1 MASDLRYALRALA
14 RRPLLAIVTSGA
26 LTIGIAANAIMF
38 GVVDQLMLEPPPLIE
53 DPQSV
58 RRVFIR
64 EHLNGEPTGSSTTAY
79 RLLASLRA
87 VPAFSGVATYN
98 LTSVTLGRG
107 ADAERLTAMAV
118 SQNYFR
124 LLRVR
129 PALGRDF
136 LPEED
141 TPPQGP
147 LVAIIGDGFWHRAL
161 GGARDVVGHTLT
173 LDGKTFTI
181 VGVAPAGFAGVDRY
195 QVDLWVPM
203 SAVTAD
209 QIGPDWA
216 TTTNSLWVHGIA
228 RVAPNANVT
237 LAEGQAT
244 TVYRSEIKSW
254 QGVRRDSTGT
264 IALGSLATG
273 TTENGFAPEAKVA
286 VWLLGVS
293 AIVLLIACA
302 NVANIL
308 IARTIERRREIA
320 VRLALG
326 ASRGQ
331 LLRQLLVEAALLSAI
346 ATIAA
351 LVVAR
356 IGSSLVQRL
365 LLPGFAWGS
374 SVIDAPVLGFTLLV
388 AVLCVLLAGLAPAIQ
403 AARSS
408 VNEGLKS
415 SNRQI
420 AGGSGRA
427 RAILLGVQVSLSVIL
442 LVGAGLFVRSLR
454 HVVEHDVGID
464 LDRVA
469 LVTLDIGQMKLSGA
483 EIRDLYRE
491 ARDRAAAVPGVERAA
506 LVGGTVPGRETTAFN
521 ATVPGRK
528 SIALPGGDLWPYMV
542 IAGRD
547 YLATIGTHLV
557 RGRLFTPEEEAAP
570 SRVMLVNRVVANAYW
585 PGADPIGQCVML
597 GEEKSCTTVVGV
609 VENVMLFKLVGDD
622 RGMWYLPPSH
632 ETDGFRP
639 SALAVRS
646 SGDVERLVALLH
658 RVLRGLR
665 SNTVYVD
672 IAPYTEIVAPQMRS
686 WRLGATMFSMFGTLA
701 TLIAAVGLY
710 SVMAY
715 WASQRTHEIGVRM
728 ALGAETHDVVRLIGV
743 QAGRTVLLGLCAGAV
758 LAAVLSR
765 WVADLLYDTSPYEVS
780 VYILAALTLGIAA
793 IVAMIVP
800 ARRVATVDPAVALRA
815 E

>member
-1 MASDLRYALRALA
+1 
-14 RRPLLAIVTSGA
+14 
-26 LTIGIAANAIMF
+26 
-38 GVVDQLMLEPPPLIE
+38 
-53 DPQSV
+53 
-58 RRVFIR
+58 
-64 EHLNGEPTGSSTTAY
+64 
-79 RLLASLRA
+79 
-87 VPAFSGVATYN
+87 
-98 LTSVTLGRG
+98 
-107 ADAERLTAMAV
+107 
-118 SQNYFR
+118 
-124 LLRVR
+124 
-129 PALGRDF
+129 
-136 LPEED
+136 
-141 TPPQGP
+141 
-147 LVAIIGDGFWHRAL
+147 
-161 GGARDVVGHTLT
+161 
-173 LDGKTFTI
+173 
-181 VGVAPAGFAGVDRY
+181 
-195 QVDLWVPM
+195 
-203 SAVTAD
+203 
-209 QIGPDWA
+209 
-216 TTTNSLWVHGIA
+216 
-228 RVAPNANVT
+228 
-237 LAEGQAT
+237 
-244 TVYRSEIKSW
+244 
-254 QGVRRDSTGT
+254 
-264 IALGSLATG
+264 
-273 TTENGFAPEAKVA
+273 
-286 VWLLGVS
+286 
-293 AIVLLIACA
+293 
-302 NVANIL
+302 
-308 IARTIERRREIA
+308 
-320 VRLALG
+320 
-326 ASRGQ
+326 
-331 LLRQLLVEAALLSAI
+331 
-346 ATIAA
+346 
-351 LVVAR
+351 
-356 IGSSLVQRL
+356 
-365 LLPGFAWGS
+365 
-374 SVIDAPVLGFTLLV
+374 
-388 AVLCVLLAGLAPAIQ
+388 
-403 AARSS
+403 
-408 VNEGLKS
+408 
-415 SNRQI
+415 
-420 AGGSGRA
+420 
-427 RAILLGVQVSLSVIL
+427 
-442 LVGAGLFVRSLR
+442 
-454 HVVEHDVGID
+454 
-464 LDRVA
+464 VA

-491 ARDRAAAVPGVERAA
+491 ARDRVAAVPGVERAA

-528 SIALPGGDLWPYMV
+528 SIALPGGDRWPYMV

-800 ARRVATVDPAVALRA
+800 ARRVAAVDPAVALRA